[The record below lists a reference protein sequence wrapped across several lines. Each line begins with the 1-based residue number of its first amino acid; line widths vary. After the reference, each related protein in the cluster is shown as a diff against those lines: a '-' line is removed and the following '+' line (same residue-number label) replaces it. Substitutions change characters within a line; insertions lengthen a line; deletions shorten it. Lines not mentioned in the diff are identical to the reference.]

1 MTITKE
7 IVDPMLSFITKV
19 TAFRVSSSSQGKAL
33 RDAAASE
40 EKLAAGASQAETRSP
55 SDFPSHLHHEPVLE
69 PKPRERRC

>member
-33 RDAAASE
+33 RDAAFARR
-40 EKLAAGASQAETRSP
+40 RSSPP
-55 SDFPSHLHHEPVLE
+55 S
-69 PKPRERRC
+69 PRR